1 MAACTL
7 NHKIRQ
13 AVTRKLHIYDV
24 KGNMHEV
31 QTCVEFTITSFATST
46 EAVEAQMD
54 EAVGLGRTILNHI
67 KPAPLLLSTVG
78 AVPDVVSSTGGIN
91 TISAAWK
98 PLLEKME
105 LCTKIVD
112 GISEVS

>member
-1 MAACTL
+1 M
-7 NHKIRQ
+7 R
-13 AVTRKLHIYDV
+13 IYDV

-31 QTCVEFTITSFATST
+31 QTGVEFTITSFATLT

-54 EAVGLGRTILNHI
+54 EVVGLGRTILDHI

-78 AVPDVVSSTGGIN
+78 AAPDVVSVTGGIN

-98 PLLEKME
+98 PLLEKRE